1 MSPSFHK
8 KPIGRSSI
16 GWRLNPFCQA
26 PHRVPQA
33 MARKDYSP
41 WTMGPL
47 ELAVESMR
55 FLSVKGRKGSKNVT
69 FSQLEGCFAI
79 QAQGSFAIHFL
90 MAIRAVQDPHGLFAI
105 QNAIPKIDLQD
116 PGLELVCG
124 DIKLFRNNLS

>member
-1 MSPSFHK
+1 
-8 KPIGRSSI
+8 
-16 GWRLNPFCQA
+16 
-26 PHRVPQA
+26 

-124 DIKLFRNNLS
+124 DIKLFRDNLP